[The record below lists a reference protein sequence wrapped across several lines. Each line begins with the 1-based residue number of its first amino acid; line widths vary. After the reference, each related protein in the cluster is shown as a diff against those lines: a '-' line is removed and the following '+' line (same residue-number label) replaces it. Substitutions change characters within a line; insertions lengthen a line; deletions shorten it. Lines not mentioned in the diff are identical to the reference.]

1 MASFTNLAV
10 LASSLGTK
18 YLNQAFTVSRE
29 VRDRK
34 TGALTMPADYSG
46 LGLIL
51 IAVAIITV
59 VLPLAAIFIV
69 QRSPLR
75 THQ

>member
-29 VRDRK
+29 VRVWVLKILSAAEILRFLMIVDRRK
-34 TGALTMPADYSG
+34 AWLEYG
-46 LGLIL
+46 
-51 IAVAIITV
+51 
-59 VLPLAAIFIV
+59 
-69 QRSPLR
+69 
-75 THQ
+75 